1 MAGFPQGFLW
11 GAATAGHQVEGGN
24 VNADLWPMEWAEHST
39 FNEPSGDTCDHYH
52 RYPEDMS
59 LLAELGLNAYRFS
72 LEWSRIEPEPGYYSR
87 AALDHYGR
95 MMESCLNLGVTPVVT
110 YNHFT
115 VPRWMAGRGGWSAA
129 DAPARFADYA
139 SRVTGHLGDLL
150 SWVCTLNEPNLMAM
164 MRSTGVLA
172 MGAGDRGP
180 APEPVEAQAGV
191 GGFDPAR
198 YRMGIVA
205 ADVEQMATAHRLA
218 VQAIKASTG
227 TVKAGWTLALVDLQP
242 AEGGED
248 RWLEA
253 RRLGQTDWLS
263 VSADDDF
270 VGVQTY
276 SRARIG
282 PEGQLPVPEGAPTM
296 QTGWEVYPEALG
308 HTVRSGGRAC
318 GSARPRDRERHGNR
332 RRRGED
338 RLHPRRPRG
347 SGAVHRRRHRRSRLH
362 PLDAPRQLRME
373 RRLLQDVRPHRRRS
387 WDVRAYGQAVGP
399 LAGPGGPAQ
408 RPRLNRSA
416 STGRG
421 RLVDL
426 ETDPLDVGRQSL
438 QIEAVHA
445 RRRSHRGSCGPLPR

>member
-1 MAGFPQGFLW
+1 MAGFPPGFLW

-39 FNEPSGDTCDHYH
+39 FNEPSGDACDHYH
-52 RYPEDMS
+52 RYPEDVS

-139 SRVTGHLGDLL
+139 SRVTAHLGDLL

-172 MGAGDRGP
+172 MGGGDRGP
-180 APEPVEAQAGV
+180 APDPVEAQAGV

-218 VQAIKASTG
+218 VQAIKATAG
-227 TVKAGWTLALVDLQP
+227 AVKVGWTLALVDLQP
-242 AEGGED
+242 AEGGEA

-253 RRLGQTDWLS
+253 RHLGQTDWLS

-276 SRARIG
+276 SRARVG
-282 PEGQLPVPEGAPTM
+282 PDGQLPVPEGTPTM

-308 HTVRSGGRAC
+308 HTVRLAAEHASVPILVTENGMATDDDEARIAYSRAALEGLARC
-318 GSARPRDRERHGNR
+318 MDDGIDVRGYIHWTLLDNFEWNAGYSKTFGLIAVDRGTFARSVKPSARW
-332 RRRGED
+332 
-338 RLHPRRPRG
+338 L
-347 SGAVHRRRHRRSRLH
+347 
-362 PLDAPRQLRME
+362 
-373 RRLLQDVRPHRRRS
+373 
-387 WDVRAYGQAVGP
+387 GQV
-399 LAGPGGPAQ
+399 AQ
-408 RPRLNRSA
+408 RNSI
-416 STGRG
+416 
-421 RLVDL
+421 D
-426 ETDPLDVGRQSL
+426 
-438 QIEAVHA
+438 
-445 RRRSHRGSCGPLPR
+445 